1 MKVVNNDIL
10 YNKDVLYF
18 APNDLSVRQKILYN
32 ILFFYDK
39 IWMGEYGS

>member
-18 APNDLSVRQKILYN
+18 APNDLSVRQKYYIIFY
-32 ILFFYDK
+32 FYDK